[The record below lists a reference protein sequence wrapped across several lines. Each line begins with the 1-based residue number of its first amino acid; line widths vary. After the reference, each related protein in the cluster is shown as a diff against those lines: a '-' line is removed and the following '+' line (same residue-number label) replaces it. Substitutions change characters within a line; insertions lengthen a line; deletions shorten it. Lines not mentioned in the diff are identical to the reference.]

1 VNQHKLATGIE
12 REILRVED
20 RYHELLAKI
29 ASRSMPFSSVMKEI
43 ALLRI
48 QQAELRAKLDEVR
61 RDLDPIYRSAFDLRI
76 DSLNGLEGRVHRMS
90 SNKSRASSPDP
101 NS

>member
-1 VNQHKLATGIE
+1 
-12 REILRVED
+12 
-20 RYHELLAKI
+20 
-29 ASRSMPFSSVMKEI
+29 MPISNVMKEI

-90 SNKSRASSPDP
+90 FSKSRASSPDP
-101 NS
+101 NT

>member
-1 VNQHKLATGIE
+1 VNQDKLATGIE

-29 ASRSMPFSSVMKEI
+29 ASGSMPISEVMKEI
-43 ALLRI
+43 ARLRI
-48 QQAELRAKLDEVR
+48 QQAELRAKIDEVR

-76 DSLNGLEGRVHRMS
+76 ASLSGLEGRVHRMS

-101 NS
+101 TA

>member
-29 ASRSMPFSSVMKEI
+29 ASRSIPLSTVMKKI

-48 QQAELRAKLDEVR
+48 QQAELRAKLDEVG

-76 DSLNGLEGRVHRMS
+76 ESLDGLEGRVRRMS
-90 SNKSRASSPDP
+90 SSKTRASSPDP